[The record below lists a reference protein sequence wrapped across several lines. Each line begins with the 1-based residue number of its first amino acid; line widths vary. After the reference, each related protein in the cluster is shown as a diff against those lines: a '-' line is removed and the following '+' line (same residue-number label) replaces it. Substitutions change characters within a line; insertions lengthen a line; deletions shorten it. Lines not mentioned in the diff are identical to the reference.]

1 VGGCREEGRKEMD
14 VLAPKKKR
22 GRDVFFGGVVPPR
35 NIYGLPET
43 LRLLSPS
50 LSLLSSHISQQ
61 DSMEL

>member
-43 LRLLSPS
+43 LKQSSCLYTQNPS
-50 LSLLSSHISQQ
+50 LGES
-61 DSMEL
+61 

>member
-1 VGGCREEGRKEMD
+1 MGGCREEGRKEMD

-43 LRLLSPS
+43 LTSA
-50 LSLLSSHISQQ
+50 IFK
-61 DSMEL
+61 